1 MYANFLYSVLWHFH
15 HIKFFQFAF
24 ACALSSIVAGTI
36 AERCKMAAYLCYSIF
51 LCGFVYPVCAHS
63 FWSVNG
69 FLSPFATDP
78 LWGSGALDLAGSGP
92 VHMCGGVAA
101 LCMAVVLGPR
111 LGRFYDDDGIAL
123 EEPKAMGPHSVSLQV
138 STVIILIATVDNISV
153 AYFSRALPA
162 LPVPRDICSLVWLV
176 WFQPRIDAKD

>member
-1 MYANFLYSVLWHFH
+1 MYANFFTLSFGTSTIYR
-15 HIKFFQFAF
+15 FFQFAF

-138 STVIILIATVDNISV
+138 STVIL
-153 AYFSRALPA
+153 F
-162 LPVPRDICSLVWLV
+162 
-176 WFQPRIDAKD
+176 